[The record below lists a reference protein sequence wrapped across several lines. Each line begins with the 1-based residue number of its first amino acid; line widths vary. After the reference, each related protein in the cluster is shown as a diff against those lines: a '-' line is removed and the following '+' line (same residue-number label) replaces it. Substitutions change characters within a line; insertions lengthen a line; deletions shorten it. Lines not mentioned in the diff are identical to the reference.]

1 MRYEDLKTYCLKKQ
15 GAVED
20 YPFGPETLVI
30 KLSNKMFALI
40 SEGQEHPS
48 ISLKCDPFLA
58 EILREKYK
66 SVVGGYHLNKR
77 HWNTVYADGSIPDE
91 EILEM
96 VDQSYQLVFNS
107 LKKADKQMILNS

>member
-1 MRYEDLKTYCLKKQ
+1 MEYEELKTYSLKKQ

-30 KLSNKMFALI
+30 KVSNKMFALI
-40 SEGQEHPS
+40 SEGQEYS
-48 ISLKCDPFLA
+48 SVSLKCDPFLA

-66 SVVGGYHLNKR
+66 AVTGGYHLNKR
-77 HWNTVYADGSIPDE
+77 HWNTILLDDSIPDE

-107 LKKADKQMILNS
+107 LKKADKQKILNS